1 MDGEKNLWEQNI
13 ALWEK
18 WTSTYTDTMFKA
30 MEKTLDQS
38 TSFRGQIDKAVNTAM
53 NTQFEMALSSVK
65 ALQRQVE
72 ILSAKVD
79 KLVEAKDK

>member
-1 MDGEKNLWEQNI
+1 MEAEKNIWEQNI

-38 TSFRGQIDKAVNTAM
+38 VMFRSQIDKSVNQAVGA
-53 NTQFEMALSSVK
+53 QLEMTLAAIQALEM
-65 ALQRQVE
+65 QVQT
-72 ILSAKVD
+72 LSGKVD
-79 KLVEAKDK
+79 KLASEKK

>member
-1 MDGEKNLWEQNI
+1 METEKNIWEQNV

-18 WTSTYTDTMFKA
+18 WASTYTDTMFKA

-38 TSFRGQIDKAVNTAM
+38 TSFRGQVDKAVNTAM
-53 NTQFEMALSSVK
+53 NTQFEMTLASLK
-65 ALQRQVE
+65 ALEHQVE

-79 KLVEAKDK
+79 KLLEQQK

>member
-1 MDGEKNLWEQNI
+1 MEAEKNLWEQNI

-30 MEKTLDQS
+30 VEKSLDQS

-53 NTQFEMALSSVK
+53 NTQFEMTIASLQALE
-65 ALQRQVE
+65 RQVE
-72 ILSAKVD
+72 ILSTKVD
-79 KLVEAKDK
+79 KLVDEKGK